1 MLEED
6 SLENEHISC
15 KVLRQNIN
23 ISIECVIKDEMLDNK
38 VYYYAA
44 NTPDRLTNFSGSGLP
59 FPSKEVAFEGSPNI
73 GRKIIENEEKQFRL
87 ELLRPNSY
95 YDENYEL
102 VEPEVIIKYF
112 LKNNK
117 TRVLNIPIDNKIPY
131 RFLLQNKNKPEKSL
145 VIETQEKMLL
155 KNQYPNILI

>member
-1 MLEED
+1 MLED

-23 ISIECVIKDEMLDNK
+23 ISIECIIKDEMLDNK

-44 NTPDRLTNFSGSGLP
+44 NTPDRLTNFTGSGLP
-59 FPSKEVAFEGSPNI
+59 FPSKDVAFEGSPNI
-73 GRKIIENEEKQFRL
+73 GRMIINETKQFKL

-95 YDENYEL
+95 YDDNYEL

-131 RFLLQNKNKPEKSL
+131 RSLIQNKNKEDKHKI
-145 VIETQEKMLL
+145 IETQEKKLL

>member
-1 MLEED
+1 MLFR
-6 SLENEHISC
+6 S
-15 KVLRQNIN
+15 
-23 ISIECVIKDEMLDNK
+23 
-38 VYYYAA
+38 
-44 NTPDRLTNFSGSGLP
+44 TGSGLP
-59 FPSKEVAFEGSPNI
+59 FPSKDVAFEGSPNI
-73 GRKIIENEEKQFRL
+73 GRMIINETKQFKL

-95 YDENYEL
+95 YDDNYEL

-131 RFLLQNKNKPEKSL
+131 RSLIQNKNKEDKHKI
-145 VIETQEKMLL
+145 IETQEKKLL